1 MPVRPWRRQRH
12 ADSGRAPGGR
22 ASRRGLPW
30 AGTAGFR
37 CPGKWPRAAAA
48 PETLEPPRASD
59 ETRRTRAILRPYR
72 GTVVAPTMSCRIVP
86 RETGVLD
93 SPEVA
98 SPRAAR
104 SRPTADASDTIGHAS
119 AGRSTLDR
127 MRLGRRGGAGLA
139 LPPRGHHAPAGS
151 AANTA
156 HSRDLRERAIA
167 VAFEMS
173 ARWRPRLGS
182 DREVTSCSTW
192 NRAAREQNLQPCAAR
207 ASRPLGL
214 AHCRDAAIVAVDGAC
229 TWRERHQPRHG
240 GPGSIQASA
249 RGSAIRLESESAGW
263 PPRSPEDS

>member
-1 MPVRPWRRQRH
+1 
-12 ADSGRAPGGR
+12 
-22 ASRRGLPW
+22 
-30 AGTAGFR
+30 
-37 CPGKWPRAAAA
+37 
-48 PETLEPPRASD
+48 
-59 ETRRTRAILRPYR
+59 
-72 GTVVAPTMSCRIVP
+72 MSCRIVP

-98 SPRAAR
+98 SPRVAR
-104 SRPTADASDTIGHAS
+104 SRPTADSSDMIGHAS
-119 AGRSTLDR
+119 ASLSTLDR
-127 MRLGRRGGAGLA
+127 MRLGRPGGAGLA

-156 HSRDLRERAIA
+156 HSREPSEQ
-167 VAFEMS
+167 VGTVGFETS
-173 ARWRPRLGS
+173 ARWPGGLGGDS
-182 DREVTSCSTW
+182 ELGSCSTW

-263 PPRSPEDS
+263 PPRPPEDS